1 MDRKPV
7 LISIVIPVYN
17 EEKRIHLFLPR
28 VIEYVRQ
35 KDFSCEIVVV
45 DDGSVDQ
52 TVALVEDMLRRQL
65 PGQYKILQLAQNAGK
80 GAAIRKGM
88 PAALGEY
95 IFFIDADGSTSI
107 EEIGRFIPHFSEE
120 VDIYIARRTLKQK
133 APLKRKFFGYGYILL
148 ANFLLR
154 LNVSDI
160 TCGFKCYRKRC
171 VQTIFS
177 RQRLNNW
184 SFDAEN
190 IFVARK
196 YGYRIKEI
204 EVAWE
209 HVGGSKVKVFKN
221 VVVCSLDL
229 LRIKLN
235 DLKGFYA

>member
-1 MDRKPV
+1 MAKTDV
-7 LISIVIPVYN
+7 FISIVIPVYN

-28 VIEYVRQ
+28 VIEFVQ
-35 KDFSCEIVVV
+35 HKDFSCEIVVV
-45 DDGSVDQ
+45 DDGSTDQ
-52 TVALVEDMLRRQL
+52 TVALVDEMLHRQL
-65 PGQYKILQLAQNAGK
+65 PDQYRIIQLLKNSGK

-88 PAALGEY
+88 LEAAGEY

-107 EEIGRFIPHFSEE
+107 EEIDRFIPQFADEI
-120 VDIYIARRTLKQK
+120 DIYIARRTLKQK

-154 LNVSDI
+154 LGVSDI
-160 TCGFKCYRKRC
+160 TCGFKCYRKGC

-190 IFVARK
+190 ILVARK
-196 YGYRIKEI
+196 HGYRIKEI

-209 HVGGSKVKVFKN
+209 HTPGSKVRVFKN
-221 VVVCSLDL
+221 VIVCGLDL
-229 LRIKLN
+229 LRIKAN
-235 DLKGFYA
+235 DLKGLYA

>member
-1 MDRKPV
+1 MNEPPSY
-7 LISIVIPVYN
+7 ISIVIPVYN

-28 VIEYVRQ
+28 VTEFVRH
-35 KDFSCEIVVV
+35 KNFSCEIVVV
-45 DDGSVDQ
+45 DDGSTDG
-52 TVALVEDMLRRQL
+52 TVAVVEEMLRQQL
-65 PGQYKILQLAQNAGK
+65 PGQHRIIRLLKNAGK

-88 PAALGEY
+88 PEATGEY

-107 EEIGRFIPHFSEE
+107 EEIDRFIPHFSDEI
-120 VDIYIARRTLKQK
+120 DIYIARRTLKQK
-133 APLKRKFFGYGYILL
+133 APFKRKFFGYGYILL

-154 LNVSDI
+154 LGVSDI

-171 VQTIFS
+171 VQAIFT

-204 EVAWE
+204 TVAWE
-209 HVGGSKVKVFKN
+209 HTGGSKVRVFRN
-221 VVVCSLDL
+221 VVTCGLDL

>member
-1 MDRKPV
+1 MNGTPGF
-7 LISIVIPVYN
+7 ISIVIPVYN

-28 VIEYVRQ
+28 VIEYVLHR
-35 KDFSCEIVVV
+35 DFSCEIVIV
-45 DDGSVDQ
+45 DDGSTDR
-52 TVALVEDMLRRQL
+52 TVAVVENLLNSQL
-65 PGQYKILQLAQNAGK
+65 PGKYKIIRLSQNAGK

-88 PAALGEY
+88 PEATGEF

-107 EEIGRFIPHFSEE
+107 EEIDRFIPHFSDE

-133 APLKRKFFGYGYILL
+133 APFKRKFCGYGYILL

-154 LNVSDI
+154 LGVSDI

-171 VQTIFS
+171 VQAIFS

-204 EVAWE
+204 AVAWK
-209 HVGGSKVKVFKN
+209 HTGGSKVRVFRN
-221 VVVCSLDL
+221 VIACGLDL

-235 DLKGFYA
+235 DLKGLYR

>member
-1 MDRKPV
+1 MDKGSGF
-7 LISIVIPVYN
+7 ISIVIPVYN

-28 VIEYVRQ
+28 VIDYVRQ
-35 KDFSCEIVVV
+35 EAFPCEIVMV
-45 DDGSVDQ
+45 DDGSTDQ
-52 TVALVEDMLRRQL
+52 TAAVVDDMLRRQL
-65 PGQYKILQLAQNAGK
+65 PGQYRILRLAKNSGK
-80 GAAIRKGM
+80 GAAIRNGMLDAKG
-88 PAALGEY
+88 EH
-95 IFFIDADGSTSI
+95 IFFLDADGSTSI
-107 EEIGRFIPHFSEE
+107 EEIGRFFPHFADEI
-120 VDIYIARRTLKQK
+120 DIYIARRTLKQK

-148 ANFLLR
+148 ANFILR
-154 LNVSDI
+154 LGVSDI

-209 HVGGSKVKVFKN
+209 HIGGSKVKVFKN
-221 VVVCSLDL
+221 VVVCGLDL

-235 DLKGFYA
+235 DLKGRYA

>member
-1 MDRKPV
+1 MDRKPAF
-7 LISIVIPVYN
+7 ISIVIPVYN

-28 VIEYVRQ
+28 VTEFVRH
-35 KDFSCEIVVV
+35 KDFSCEIVIV
-45 DDGSVDQ
+45 DDGSTDG
-52 TVALVEDMLRRQL
+52 TVAVVHDLLQRQL
-65 PGQYKILQLAQNAGK
+65 PEQYRILQLAKNAGK

-88 PAALGEY
+88 PEATGEY

-107 EEIGRFIPHFSEE
+107 EEIDRFIPHFSDEI
-120 VDIYIARRTLKQK
+120 DIYIARRTLKQK
-133 APLKRKFFGYGYILL
+133 APFKRKFFGYGYILL

-154 LNVSDI
+154 IGVSDI
-160 TCGFKCYRKRC
+160 TCGFKCYRKGC

-196 YGYRIKEI
+196 HGYRIKEI

-209 HVGGSKVKVFKN
+209 HTPGSKVRVFKN
-221 VVVCSLDL
+221 VIVCSLDL

-235 DLKGFYA
+235 DLKGLYA

>member
-1 MDRKPV
+1 MNGTSG

-17 EEKRIHLFLPR
+17 EEKRINLFLPG
-28 VIEYVRQ
+28 VTGYVKQ
-35 KDFSCEIVVV
+35 QGFSCEMVIV
-45 DDGSVDQ
+45 DDGSTDG
-52 TVALVEDMLRRQL
+52 TVAMVEDMLRRQM
-65 PGQYKILQLAQNAGK
+65 PGQYRIIRLAQNSGK
-80 GAAIRKGM
+80 GAAIRRGM
-88 PAALGEY
+88 LEATGEY

-107 EEIGRFIPHFSEE
+107 EEIGRFIPHFTEE

-133 APLKRKFFGYGYILL
+133 APFKRKFFGYGYILL

-154 LNVSDI
+154 LSVFDI

-171 VQTIFS
+171 VQDIFS

-196 YGYRIKEI
+196 FGYRIKEI
-204 EVAWE
+204 PVAWE
-209 HVGGSKVKVFKN
+209 HAAGSKVRVFKN
-221 VVVCSLDL
+221 VAVCGIDL

-235 DLKGFYA
+235 DLRNLYA

>member
-1 MDRKPV
+1 MNGAPGF
-7 LISIVIPVYN
+7 ISIVIPVYN

-28 VIEYVRQ
+28 VIDYVRQ
-35 KDFSCEIVVV
+35 KAFSCEMVMV
-45 DDGSVDQ
+45 DDGSTDQ
-52 TVALVEDMLRRQL
+52 TVALVEEMLHRQL
-65 PGQYKILQLAQNAGK
+65 PGQYRILRLSKNSGK

-88 PAALGEY
+88 LEAKGEY
-95 IFFIDADGSTSI
+95 IFFLDADGSTPI
-107 EEIGRFIPHFSEE
+107 EEIGRFIPHFADEI
-120 VDIYIARRTLKQK
+120 DIYIARRTLKQK
-133 APLKRKFFGYGYILL
+133 APFKRKFFGYGYILL

-154 LNVSDI
+154 LGVSDI

-171 VQTIFS
+171 VQAIFS

-204 EVAWE
+204 AVAWE
-209 HVGGSKVKVFKN
+209 HTPGSKVRVFRN
-221 VVVCSLDL
+221 VVACGLDL

-235 DLKGFYA
+235 DLKGLYA